1 MDGMGI
7 ALEVL
12 LTFFWQVV
20 DQFDHV
26 PLLLASVMT
35 IQRDLNKAASCCVYK
50 N

>member
-12 LTFFWQVV
+12 LTFSWQVV
-20 DQFDHV
+20 HQFDHV
-26 PLLLASVMT
+26 PLLFANVMT
-35 IQRDLNKAASCCVYK
+35 IQRDLNKAVSCCVNK